1 VGGIADLF
9 LYIFAVAFLFVGC
22 RGDAIFIVVPPF
34 SWHAPAQMLLFAELY
49 RLIVFIFSIIVGDLP
64 YFGLL

>member
-1 VGGIADLF
+1 
-9 LYIFAVAFLFVGC
+9 
-22 RGDAIFIVVPPF
+22 VVPPF

-49 RLIVFIFSIIVGDLP
+49 RLIVFIFSISVGDLP